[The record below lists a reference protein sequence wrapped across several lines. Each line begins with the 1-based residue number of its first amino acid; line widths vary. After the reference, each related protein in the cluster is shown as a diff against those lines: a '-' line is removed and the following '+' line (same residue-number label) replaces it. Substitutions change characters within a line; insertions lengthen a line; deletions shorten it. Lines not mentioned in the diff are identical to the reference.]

1 MEVRGPTGRTPTTRE
16 CPQGGRHGWPR
27 QTLALT
33 LIALTVAVGSA
44 PLAGQEQRN
53 VVPLTLER
61 MVDLALSGSYRMRQ
75 LNMSIDRT
83 RLNLQSQRARLRS
96 RVDLELSAPD
106 FQSIAETNWNSTL
119 QRNEIVHEN
128 SRRWEA
134 ELSIRQPVILFG
146 YPTNGYLSLNN
157 RVYRYAQIDEEGTRD
172 LQYYNRYFVRYT
184 QPLFQPNEL
193 KNDLEEAELDLE
205 DSQLDFHGDVVE
217 TVDDLSND
225 YLELFEVAYDEVI
238 HRARVAN
245 LEAAVAAAEELAR
258 VDTARA
264 IDLSQAQ
271 VELANAREQIRQ
283 SQSQFRL
290 NAASLKTRLNL
301 SEADSIT
308 LDPVITVRPVPID
321 VERATRFALELT
333 PGMRQLDINLRQ
345 NEIDLE
351 NTKGRGGFRV
361 DLALSYGR
369 EMQDPVFDQIWGD
382 PTNTYTVDVNAYV
395 PIWDWGQR
403 RTRIEASRIRVD
415 QTRLRIEELEAEIR
429 SDVRNQVRNVE
440 EFQNRVMAMEENLSL
455 AAGLSQTS
463 LGRYEA
469 GSITIL
475 DLLQSFQ
482 RETDTANNFLDAYLG
497 WRRAL
502 LRIQELTFFD
512 FERGVPVLERFG
524 ISVPTDGGSAAEVD
538 PV

>member
-1 MEVRGPTGRTPTTRE
+1 VVVSA
-16 CPQGGRHGWPR
+16 
-27 QTLALT
+27 LALAA
-33 LIALTVAVGSA
+33 ALPVAPVTA
-44 PLAGQEQRN
+44 QEQRT
-53 VVPLTLER
+53 VFPLTLEK
-61 MVDLALSGSYRMRQ
+61 MVELALSSSYQMRQ

-83 RLNLQSQRARLRS
+83 RLNLQSQRARLKS

-106 FQSIAETNWNSTL
+106 FQSIAETKWNSTL

-157 RVYRYAQIDEEGTRD
+157 RMYRYAQIDEDGERD
-172 LQYYNRYFVRYT
+172 LRYYNRYFIRYT

-205 DSQLDFHGDVVE
+205 DSQLDFYGDVVE
-217 TVDDLSND
+217 AVDDLSGD
-225 YLELFEVAYDEVI
+225 YLELFEDAYGEVI
-238 HRARVAN
+238 NRVRVAN
-245 LEAAVAAAEELAR
+245 LEAAEAAAEGLVR
-258 VDTARA
+258 TDTSRA
-264 IDLSQAQ
+264 IDLSQAR
-271 VELANAREQIRQ
+271 VELANAREQVQQ

-301 SEADSIT
+301 SESDSIT
-308 LDPVITVRPVPID
+308 LDPVITVRPVSID
-321 VERATRFALELT
+321 VEQATRFALELT
-333 PGMRQLDINLRQ
+333 PSMRRLHINLRES
-345 NEIDLE
+345 EINLE
-351 NTKGRGGFRV
+351 NTKGRGGFRM
-361 DLALSYGR
+361 DLAVSYGR
-369 EMQDPVFDQIWGD
+369 EMQDPVFDQIWKE
-382 PTNTYTVDVNAYV
+382 PVNTYTVDVNAYV

-403 RTRIEASRIRVD
+403 SSRIAASRISVD
-415 QTRLRIEELEAEIR
+415 QTRLRIEEAEAEIR

-440 EFQNRVMAMEENLSL
+440 EFESRVMAMEENLGL
-455 AAGLSQTS
+455 ASELSQSS
-463 LGRYEA
+463 LDLYRA

-482 RETDTANNFLDAYLG
+482 RESQTADNFLDAYLG

-502 LRIQELTFFD
+502 LRIQQLTFFD

-524 ISVPTDGGSAAEVD
+524 ISVPDNGNGAASAVD
-538 PV
+538 APRQTR